1 MVMKNFGAAIPDE
14 EFDSIQRMMKERKIR
29 TNRQFLLA
37 AVEALKGDGHEP
49 IDIEMEKARLI
60 KEMASLK
67 AEVVEVLR
75 KEESEGNTEE
85 LLQLESAYQLIKKEN
100 PNLGEME
107 RRYILMRYIE
117 SSPVIAQFLRLKEIV
132 AELAGLR
139 RRFEE
144 LSPDVVP
151 VVAKVKAKREGEG
164 ERSKAAKEP
173 LDTC

>member
-1 MVMKNFGAAIPDE
+1 VVMKNFGAAIPDE
-14 EFDSIQRMMKERKIR
+14 EFGSIQRTMKERKIR

-37 AVEALKGDGHEP
+37 AVEALKGDGHES

-107 RRYILMRYIE
+107 RRYILMRYTE

-132 AELAGLR
+132 AELAELR

-144 LSPDVVP
+144 LSPEVVP
-151 VVAKVKAKREGEG
+151 VVAKVKREGEG
-164 ERSKAAKEP
+164 ERSKARKEP
-173 LDTC
+173 LATC